1 MKIYS
6 ETDCEP
12 LLLELDNWIFK
23 NNAIEKNYIFKN
35 FSEALSFMVRVG
47 LLAEKANHHPE
58 FFNVYNKVQIRLTTH
73 DLNGVTYKDFI
84 LAKRIEELGVGF

>member
-35 FSEALSFMVRVG
+35 FSQALSFMVRVG
-47 LLAEKANHHPE
+47 LLSEKANHHPE
-58 FFNVYNKVQIRLTTH
+58 FFNVYNKVQLRLTTH
-73 DLNGVTYKDFI
+73 DANGVTDKDFE
-84 LAKRIEELGVGF
+84 LAKRIDEM